1 MKRLFTLFA
10 FLGILSGAHMMAQNF
25 PDDPGTLMVR
35 LDLSAID
42 QETND
47 TIPGGAPEGAGSYEA
62 GTELS
67 IIPKT
72 IAGYTFLMWSDQTT
86 DNPKNF
92 TINESMSLDAI
103 YSHDTYL
110 ITFKNDNGETIS
122 SERYHY
128 GDEVTE
134 PEAPVKESTD
144 QYSYEFKGWN
154 PEVTE
159 VTGETTYTAVWDTI
173 INRYPVVFLDW
184 DEETVLYRD
193 TLPFGSTPVYGGP
206 NPTRETTE
214 GTVYTWIGWEP
225 DIHAVVSSEDGN
237 RYVANYSDQ
246 LLEFTVTI
254 VLGSSEPTTQI
265 VEWGNEIE
273 LSAPDNAEQHFIRWT
288 DGSEEQNR
296 VVVITSDTT
305 FTAIYGASYVDINV
319 TANQWTFFCLP
330 PLSLADGWSEQMF
343 ITSELQGVAW
353 GTYNGA
359 VRAEGRSG
367 WEVPEIFQE
376 QQGYIIYSTNSG
388 RLRLNVY
395 PENLRTSDVSTG
407 LVAYTAEFPDNANWN
422 FVGNPFYSELPGSAI
437 SISGEGMSEASA
449 TVWNGTGYTNEP
461 ISGTTFQPLQAFF
474 IQTAGEGSLAFN
486 NNGNP
491 APARAQQVEE
501 NSRID
506 INATAGGYTDKT
518 RVIFRSNSSLK
529 YEAGRD
535 ASKFMTA
542 TAPIQMY
549 FLDVD
554 NIQCAQMV
562 RPAGDDNM
570 RIGYMLRNAGGI
582 ELNMPYYADSYELYD
597 ALTDRSYDLS
607 ETISIYSEAGT
618 FNDRLQLRPIRTLVT
633 AIDSNAVSS
642 QITKIMLNGQL
653 YIVRDGKMFSV
664 QGREVR

>member
-1 MKRLFTLFA
+1 MKKVFTLIA
-10 FLGILSGAHMMAQNF
+10 VLGILSSAHMMAQDF

-62 GTELS
+62 GTQLS
-67 IIPKT
+67 ILAKT
-72 IAGYTFLMWSDQTT
+72 IPGYTFLMWSDQTT
-86 DNPKNF
+86 ANPKSF
-92 TINESMSLDAI
+92 TINETMSLDAI

-110 ITFKNDNGETIS
+110 ITFRNDNGDMIS
-122 SERYHY
+122 SERYYY
-128 GDEVTE
+128 GDEVSE
-134 PEAPVKESTD
+134 PDAPVKENTD

-159 VTGETTYTAVWDTI
+159 VTGEATYTAVWDTI
-173 INRYPVVFLDW
+173 INHYPVVFLDW
-184 DEETVLYRD
+184 DEETILFTD
-193 TLPFGSTPVYGGP
+193 TLAYGATPVYGGQ

-225 DIHAVVSSEDGN
+225 DIHPVVSTVDGN
-237 RYVANYSDQ
+237 RYVAKYSDK

-254 VLGSSEPTTQI
+254 VLGSSEPTTQT
-265 VEWGNEIE
+265 VAWGNEIE

-305 FTAIYGASYVDINV
+305 FTAVYGASYVDINV

-367 WEVPEIFQE
+367 WETAEEFRE
-376 QQGYIIYSTNSG
+376 NQGYIIYSTNSG

-395 PENLRTSDVSTG
+395 PENLRTTDVSTE

-422 FVGNPFYSELPGSAI
+422 FVGNPFNSELNGSAI
-437 SISGEGMSEASA
+437 SVSGMSEASA
-449 TVWNGTGYTNEP
+449 TIWNGTAYTNEL
-461 ISGTTFQPLQAFF
+461 ISGATFQPLQAFF
-474 IQTAGEGSLAFN
+474 IQTSGEGSLVFN
-486 NNGNP
+486 DNSNP
-491 APARAQQVEE
+491 APARAPQVEE

-506 INATAGGYTDKT
+506 IQATAGGYTDKT
-518 RVIFRSNSSLK
+518 RVIFRSNSSIK

-535 ASKFMTA
+535 ASKFVTA
-542 TAPIQMY
+542 SAPIQMY

-554 NIQCAQMV
+554 NVKCAQMV

-570 RIGYMLRNAGGI
+570 RLGYMLLNAGTI
-582 ELNMPYYADSYELYD
+582 NINMPVFADSYELYD
-597 ALTDRSYDLS
+597 ALSGNSYDLS
-607 ETISIYSEAGT
+607 ETVSIYSEKGT
-618 FNDRLQLRPIRTLVT
+618 FNDRLMLRPIRKVT
-633 AIDSNAVSS
+633 TGIDNAGAEVVA
-642 QITKIMLNGQL
+642 TKVIINDQL
-653 YIVRDGKMFSV
+653 YLIRDGKMYSV
-664 QGREVR
+664 QGQLVR